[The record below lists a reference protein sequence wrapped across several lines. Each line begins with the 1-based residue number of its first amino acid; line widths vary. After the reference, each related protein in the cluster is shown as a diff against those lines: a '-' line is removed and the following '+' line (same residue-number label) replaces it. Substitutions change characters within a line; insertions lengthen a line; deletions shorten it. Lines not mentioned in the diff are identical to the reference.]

1 MNVHQILLN
10 LIFDKLI
17 FHDKH
22 TFKRINK
29 YTKKM
34 KIIDLYN
41 IDCEYSSYF
50 DDDILMNYIDATKLN
65 AKGNRNITDVNHMTK
80 LKVLRAC
87 GSCGINNKGIINL
100 NDLEIL
106 NVGDNSKITN
116 INHMIKLKEL
126 YACGSCGI
134 NNAGLINI
142 KNLEILAIRGN
153 QKITKE
159 I

>member
-1 MNVHQILLN
+1 
-10 LIFDKLI
+10 
-17 FHDKH
+17 
-22 TFKRINK
+22 
-29 YTKKM
+29 
-34 KIIDLYN
+34 
-41 IDCEYSSYF
+41 
-50 DDDILMNYIDATKLN
+50 
-65 AKGNRNITDVNHMTK
+65 MTK

-126 YACGSCGI
+126 YA
-134 NNAGLINI
+134 GLINI

>member
-41 IDCEYSSYF
+41 TDCEYSSYF

-80 LKVLRAC
+80 LKVLDA
-87 GSCGINNKGIINL
+87 SSVCGIDDDGIKNL
-100 NDLEIL
+100 
-106 NVGDNSKITN
+106 
-116 INHMIKLKEL
+116 
-126 YACGSCGI
+126 
-134 NNAGLINI
+134 
-142 KNLEILAIRGN
+142 NLEILIVDSN
-153 QKITKE
+153 DKIKNIKHMTNLKE
-159 I
+159 LSARWKC